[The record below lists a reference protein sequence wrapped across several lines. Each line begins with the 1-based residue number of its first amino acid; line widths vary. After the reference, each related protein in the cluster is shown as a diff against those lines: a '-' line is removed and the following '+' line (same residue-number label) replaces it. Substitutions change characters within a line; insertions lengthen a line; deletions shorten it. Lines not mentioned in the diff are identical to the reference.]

1 MMRGAMSKVGAALRR
16 RTSSRAAA
24 ALMLGDAA
32 RAEDRKQAATDN
44 PPVVLDE
51 HGLTVRSPDDRVN
64 FNLGGR
70 LHTDFGS
77 GGSSAVTD
85 AVPDTARVRRLW
97 IEPRLTI
104 DKDLFFNLQYDP
116 MSESTPID
124 NLLVSYKG
132 FAPFTFTGGNFKEP
146 FSLEVLTSNNNIT
159 FMERSL
165 MSTFSP
171 TAGRSTGFAIGTHG
185 ANWTLAAGVFGGNI
199 NSSVDHGG
207 TAGTI
212 RATYA
217 PILTSN
223 EVLHFGVAGSYRSLD
238 QARPDVSF
246 ATSPESF
253 LFTAA
258 LVDTGTIGA
267 NAIGRLG
274 FEFAWANGPF
284 RMQAEYIATQVD
296 RVTSGHA
303 AFQGGYLQAA
313 WVINGK
319 SPRYALDANVATEI
333 GVFSR
338 VQPESGQRV
347 SHGGVGVFEVA
358 ARYSVIDLAR
368 RDIQGG
374 FQQDVTVGLNWYP
387 EPYIRVMGNY
397 IHAWANPTA
406 QAVTGRPAEADIGQ
420 IRLQVAF

>member
-1 MMRGAMSKVGAALRR
+1 LRR
-16 RTSSRAAA
+16 RTSSMAAA
-24 ALMLGDAA
+24 ALMLGEAA

-51 HGLTVRSPDDRVN
+51 HGLTVRSPDDTVN

-185 ANWTLAAGVFGGNI
+185 ANWTLAAGVFGHSHALIADATESLGDVFG
-199 NSSVDHGG
+199 SVIVWRGLKI
-207 TAGTI
+207 A
-212 RATYA
+212 
-217 PILTSN
+217 
-223 EVLHFGVAGSYRSLD
+223 
-238 QARPDVSF
+238 ARPPDPGISIPRP
-246 ATSPESF
+246 T
-253 LFTAA
+253 
-258 LVDTGTIGA
+258 TGV
-267 NAIGRLG
+267 
-274 FEFAWANGPF
+274 P
-284 RMQAEYIATQVD
+284 
-296 RVTSGHA
+296 RV
-303 AFQGGYLQAA
+303 
-313 WVINGK
+313 
-319 SPRYALDANVATEI
+319 R
-333 GVFSR
+333 
-338 VQPESGQRV
+338 
-347 SHGGVGVFEVA
+347 
-358 ARYSVIDLAR
+358 SV
-368 RDIQGG
+368 
-374 FQQDVTVGLNWYP
+374 P
-387 EPYIRVMGNY
+387 
-397 IHAWANPTA
+397 PTL
-406 QAVTGRPAEADIGQ
+406 RS
-420 IRLQVAF
+420 

>member
-1 MMRGAMSKVGAALRR
+1 MSKVGAALRR
-16 RTSSRAAA
+16 RMSLMAAVV
-24 ALMLGDAA
+24 LMPGDAA
-32 RAEDRKQAATDN
+32 RADDRNQAATDK
-44 PPVVLDE
+44 PLVRMDE
-51 HGLTVRSPDDRVN
+51 HGFTLRSPDDIVN
-64 FNLGGR
+64 FHLGGR
-70 LHTDFGS
+70 LHMDFGS
-77 GGSSAVTD
+77 GGSPAVTD
-85 AVPDTARVRRLW
+85 AFPNNFAVRRMW
-97 IEPRLTI
+97 IEPMLTI
-104 DKDLFFNLQYDP
+104 NKDLIFNLQYDAT
-116 MSESTPID
+116 SELTPIG

-146 FSLEVLTSNNNIT
+146 FSLEVLTSNNNTT

-185 ANWTLAAGVFGGNI
+185 TNWTLAAGVFGRNI
-199 NSSVDHGG
+199 NSSADHGG

-217 PILTSN
+217 PILTPN

-238 QARPDVSF
+238 QSRPDVSF
-246 ATSPESF
+246 ASSPESF

-274 FEFAWANGPF
+274 LEFAWANGPF
-284 RMQAEYIATQVD
+284 RLQAEYIATQVE
-296 RVTSGHA
+296 RVAAGHA

-333 GVFSR
+333 GMFSR
-338 VQPESGQRV
+338 VQPESDQRV

-358 ARYSVIDLAR
+358 ARYSAIDLTS
-368 RDIQGG
+368 RDIQGGG
-374 FQQDVTVGLNWYP
+374 FQQDVTLGLNWYP
-387 EPYIRVMGNY
+387 EPFIRVMANY

-406 QAVTGRPAEADIGQ
+406 QAVTGRSAEADIGQ
-420 IRLQVAF
+420 IRLQIAF